1 MTPTDGYARPSPAEL
16 LVDGAVHASAIVAG
30 GIAYAILLAKVAAD
44 GDAWMVSAMA
54 VYAAGFFLMFGCS
67 LAYNMTPS
75 SPLKRMLQRFDHAAI
90 FVMIAGTYRPC

>member
-1 MTPTDGYARPSPAEL
+1 
-16 LVDGAVHASAIVAG
+16 
-30 GIAYAILLAKVAAD
+30 
-44 GDAWMVSAMA
+44 MA

-67 LAYNMTPS
+67 LAYNLTPS